1 MVETPKDI
9 YGAREPDRRTVE
21 ERRGDEQLHPWTQKV
36 FSNRLTIAVFIVV
49 LLGFF
54 AILAVVIVVQQ
65 RQLIESRKGNPTVD
79 SPLNM
84 APPPRIGMEMQIDS
98 SGRLVLDEIE
108 PQVSPDEAGTSP
120 TVLTPKWVMQAAFNL
135 RQAQRAYSEQNWS
148 EALADY
154 TAALKIL
161 PAISGVRESMG
172 LCHLRLQNYP
182 DAELLFA
189 EATQAQPKVPGL
201 LNNLGV
207 ALLGQG
213 KQPEAE
219 ARFREAIEIEPVYL
233 PARQNL
239 ALLYYRMN
247 RFDQARE
254 AYDAVLRLD
263 PRNADATL
271 MFVAVL
277 MRLEQWAQ
285 AAEVLTDY
293 TKANP
298 QNPPAFFR
306 LAEVSARA
314 GNRKGALEALNSAL
328 ELVDV
333 RTAMLWMNRKEFDVL
348 RDDPEFQKKVAE
360 LTEVLK

>member
-1 MVETPKDI
+1 MAEHPQDI
-9 YGAREPDRRTVE
+9 YGAREPDRKSVD
-21 ERRGDEQLHPWTQKV
+21 ERKGDELLHPWTQKV
-36 FSNRLTIAVFIVV
+36 FSNRLSILVFVIV
-49 LLGFF
+49 LIGFF
-54 AILAVVIVVQQ
+54 AILGLIIVVQQ
-65 RQLIESRKGNPTVD
+65 RQLMESRRGNPALET
-79 SPLNM
+79 PLNI

-108 PQVSPDEAGTSP
+108 PQVNPDTEGDTPSM
-120 TVLTPKWVMQAAFNL
+120 LTPKWVMQAAFNL
-135 RQAQRAYSEQNWS
+135 RQAQRAYAEQNWS
-148 EALADY
+148 AALADY

-161 PAISGVRESMG
+161 PALGGVRESMG
-172 LCHLRLQNYP
+172 LCHLRLLNYA
-182 DAELLFA
+182 DAEKLFA
-189 EATQAQPKVPGL
+189 EANQAQPKMPGL

-213 KQPEAE
+213 RQEEAE

-239 ALLYYRMN
+239 ALLYYRAS

-254 AYDAVLRLD
+254 AYDAVLRLE

-277 MRLEQWAQ
+277 IRMEQWAQ
-285 AAEVLTDY
+285 AGEVLGEY
-293 TKANP
+293 TRANP

-306 LAEVSARA
+306 LAEVRARA
-314 GNRKGALEALNSAL
+314 GNPAGAMEALKSAL

-333 RTAMLWMNRKEFDVL
+333 RTAMLWLNRKEFDVL
-348 RDDPEFQKKVAE
+348 RDNPDFQKKVAE